1 VKAHAVTECQP
12 SAEFNFQGL
21 VFTVITCMAG
31 VSAVLLCRCVG
42 ANGVKK
48 NTYVLYEDKERELEY
63 TDEKFEIIIMLIL

>member
-1 VKAHAVTECQP
+1 
-12 SAEFNFQGL
+12 
-21 VFTVITCMAG
+21 MAG